1 MCEAAPWF
9 CLRGIGMLNLYLDFD
24 HRTRRMVAFR
34 GEGEDEAILYVPK
47 PFWEVM
53 GRPRHMRVELT
64 PEEEHQP

>member
-1 MCEAAPWF
+1 
-9 CLRGIGMLNLYLDFD
+9 MLNLYLDFD
-24 HRTRRMVAFR
+24 HKTRRMVAFR
-34 GEGEDEAILYVPK
+34 GEGENEAILYVPK